1 MKKTI
6 LSLVTAISLSS
17 MAVASDKVYATVN
30 GENITNEDIAM
41 IVRDPRVQYD
51 TIPDQYKKQVL
62 DQTIEQKLL
71 FQNSMKSDIINSK
84 EYKKQLEK
92 TKQAIAFQIW
102 AQKIAKNIKVT
113 EQDKK
118 DFYEKNKAKMRKPLE
133 LNASHILVKTENEA
147 KEIINKLKKAKNV
160 KDTFTALAKS
170 KSTGP
175 SGKTGG
181 DLGWFTTDKM
191 VPEFS
196 NAALKLA
203 KGSFTKEPVKTQFGY
218 HVILLNDKK
227 RSSVIKYEDIK
238 DKISKQVSQGIFLEK
253 LKKIATDLKSK
264 AKIEYK

>member
-6 LSLVTAISLSS
+6 LSLVAAISLST
-17 MAVASDKVYATVN
+17 MATASDKVYATVN
-30 GENITNEDIAM
+30 GENITNEDISM
-41 IVRDPRVQYD
+41 IIRDPRVQYD
-51 TIPDQYKKQVL
+51 TIPEQYKKQVL

-71 FQNSMKSDIINSK
+71 FQNSMKSDVINSK
-84 EYKKQLEK
+84 EYKEQLEK

-102 AQKIAKNIKVT
+102 AQKIAKDIKVT
-113 EQDKK
+113 QKEIKE
-118 DFYEKNKAKMRKPLE
+118 FYEKNKAQMRKPLE
-133 LNASHILVKTENEA
+133 LNASHILVKTESEA
-147 KEIINKLKKAKNV
+147 KDIINELKKAKNI
-160 KDTFTALAKS
+160 KETFTSLAKS

-175 SGKTGG
+175 SSKDGG

-196 NAALKLA
+196 NATIKLA

-227 RSSVIKYEDIK
+227 KSSVIKYEEIK
-238 DKISKQVSQGIFLEK
+238 DKLSQQVSQEIFLEK